1 MFETTI
7 AAFVDEIIN
16 ITKIASAAQ
25 AAQAVAKPGFIRRN
39 AKPLAWMAAG
49 AGAHSVGQTAY
60 NDYRTGRMI
69 RKQND
74 AAQNM
79 Y

>member
-7 AAFVDEIIN
+7 TAFVDEIMR

-25 AAQAVAKPGFIRRN
+25 AAQVVAKPGFIRKN
-39 AKPLAWMAAG
+39 LKPLSWMAAG

-60 NDYRTGRMI
+60 NDYRTGRMV

-74 AAQNM
+74 ASQNM